1 MYYYR
6 VSGYALPHAIQRVD
20 LAGRDLTKY
29 MARICTERGYS
40 FDNTCKYVM
49 KYKENRHT
57 HVIICS

>member
-1 MYYYR
+1 MVYR

-40 FDNTCKYVM
+40 FDNTCKYAM
-49 KYKENRHT
+49 GDK
-57 HVIICS
+57 